1 MYSISEIAK
10 KTCLSIHTLRYYESS
25 GLLPNIAKDSPG
37 RRSYSEIDLK
47 TLNFVKA
54 LRRTG
59 MPVRQIRHYG
69 ELYLQGKIKDT
80 QRKVLLE
87 THRDTIIDEIKNK
100 SST

>member
-1 MYSISEIAK
+1 
-10 KTCLSIHTLRYYESS
+10 
-25 GLLPNIAKDSPG
+25 
-37 RRSYSEIDLK
+37 
-47 TLNFVKA
+47 
-54 LRRTG
+54 